1 MTEAKLAQVKKAI
14 TDGKLV
20 QAAGGIT
27 EDVTQSDKLGYDW
40 RNIYVNKIL
49 VRQVYVEQAVKA
61 GTADNPIVWSSGMAL
76 IQNAYYT
83 NNGETKVWMG
93 AAGATAKWTDA
104 AFVPI

>member
-1 MTEAKLAQVKKAI
+1 MTQDKLEKLKTAI
-14 TDGKLV
+14 KDGKLV

-61 GTADNPIVWSSGMAL
+61 GTADNPIAWEPDMPL

-83 NNGETKVWMG
+83 HNGEIKVWMG
-93 AAGATAKWTDA
+93 AAGKQAEWTDS

>member
-1 MTEAKLAQVKKAI
+1 MTETKLTQIKTAI
-14 TDGKLV
+14 KDGKLV

-49 VRQVYVEQAVKA
+49 VRQVYIEQAVKF
-61 GTADNPIVWSSGMAL
+61 GTVDHPIVWKAGMAL

-83 NNGETKVWMG
+83 HGGETKVWMG

>member
-27 EDVTQSDKLGYDW
+27 TTVTQSDKLGYDW

-61 GTADNPIVWSSGMAL
+61 GTADNPIVWVVRHAPH
-76 IQNAYYT
+76 QNAYYT

-93 AAGATAKWTDA
+93 AAGKQAEWTDS

>member
-1 MTEAKLAQVKKAI
+1 MTQDKLEKLKTAI
-14 TDGKLV
+14 KDGKLV

-27 EDVTQSDKLGYDW
+27 EAVTQSDKLGYDW

-49 VRQVYVEQAVKA
+49 VRREYVEQAVKV
-61 GTADNPIVWSSGMAL
+61 GTADNPIVWEAGMAL

-83 NNGETKVWMG
+83 HGGETKVWMG
-93 AAGATAKWTDA
+93 EAGATAKWTDA

>member
-49 VRQVYVEQAVKA
+49 VRQVYVEQEVKA
-61 GTADNPIVWSSGMAL
+61 GTADNPIAWEPDMPL

-83 NNGETKVWMG
+83 HNGETKVWMG

>member
-1 MTEAKLAQVKKAI
+1 MTQDKLEKLKTAI
-14 TDGKLV
+14 KDGKLV

-49 VRQVYVEQAVKA
+49 VRQVYVEQAVKY
-61 GTADNPIVWSSGMAL
+61 GTADNPIAWSSGMAL

-83 NNGETKVWMG
+83 YNGETKVWMG
-93 AAGATAKWTDA
+93 EAGATAKWTDA

>member
-27 EDVTQSDKLGYDW
+27 EDLTQSDKLGYDW

-49 VRQVYVEQAVKA
+49 VRQVYIEQAVKF
-61 GTADNPIVWSSGMAL
+61 GTADHPIVWKAGMSL

>member
-1 MTEAKLAQVKKAI
+1 MTETKLTQIKSAI
-14 TDGKLV
+14 KDGKLV
-20 QAAGGIT
+20 QAPGGIT
-27 EDVTQSDKLGYDW
+27 STVTQSDKLGYDW

-61 GTADNPIVWSSGMAL
+61 GTAENPIVWKAGMSL

-83 NNGETKVWMG
+83 HGGETKVWMG
-93 AAGATAKWTDA
+93 EAGATAKWTDA

>member
-27 EDVTQSDKLGYDW
+27 TTVTQSDKLGYDW
-40 RNIYVNKIL
+40 RNTYVNKIL

-61 GTADNPIVWSSGMAL
+61 GTADNPIVWKAGMSL

-93 AAGATAKWTDA
+93 KAGATAKWTDA

>member
-1 MTEAKLAQVKKAI
+1 MTETKLTQIKSAI

-49 VRQVYVEQAVKA
+49 VRQVYVEQAVKF
-61 GTADNPIVWSSGMAL
+61 GTVDHPIVWKAGMSL

-93 AAGATAKWTDA
+93 EAGKQAEWTDS

>member
-1 MTEAKLAQVKKAI
+1 MTETKLTQIKSAI
-14 TDGKLV
+14 KDGKLV
-20 QAAGGIT
+20 QSAGGIT

-49 VRQVYVEQAVKA
+49 VRQVYVEQAVKF
-61 GTADNPIVWSSGMAL
+61 GTVDNPIVWKAGMSL

-93 AAGATAKWTDA
+93 EAGKQAEWTDS

>member
-61 GTADNPIVWSSGMAL
+61 GTTDNPIAWEPDMPL

-83 NNGETKVWMG
+83 HNGETKVWMG
-93 AAGATAKWTDA
+93 TAGATAKWTDA

>member
-1 MTEAKLAQVKKAI
+1 MTETKLTQIKSAI

-27 EDVTQSDKLGYDW
+27 STLTQSDKLGYDW
-40 RNIYVNKIL
+40 RNIYVNDIL
-49 VRQVYVEQAVKA
+49 VRQEYVEQAVKQ
-61 GTADNPIVWSSGMAL
+61 GTADNPIVWASGMAL

-93 AAGATAKWTDA
+93 EAGAKAEWTDA

>member
-1 MTEAKLAQVKKAI
+1 MTETKLTQIKSAI
-14 TDGKLV
+14 KDGKLV
-20 QAAGGIT
+20 QSAGGIT

-40 RNIYVNKIL
+40 RNTYVNKIL
-49 VRQVYVEQAVKA
+49 VRQVYVEQAVKF
-61 GTADNPIVWSSGMAL
+61 GTVDHPIVWKAGMSL

-93 AAGATAKWTDA
+93 AAGKEADWTDA

>member
-20 QAAGGIT
+20 QDAGGIT

-49 VRQVYVEQAVKA
+49 VRQVYVEQAVKT
-61 GTADNPIVWSSGMAL
+61 GTADNPIVWASGMPL

-93 AAGATAKWTDA
+93 EAGATAKWTDA

>member
-20 QAAGGIT
+20 QAAGGINT
-27 EDVTQSDKLGYDW
+27 TVTQSDKLGYDW
-40 RNIYVNKIL
+40 RNIYVNDIL
-49 VRQVYVEQAVKA
+49 VRQEYVEQAVKA
-61 GTADNPIVWSSGMAL
+61 GTADNPIVWKAGMSL

-93 AAGATAKWTDA
+93 EAGKQAEWTDS

>member
-27 EDVTQSDKLGYDW
+27 KDVTQSDKLGYDW

-61 GTADNPIVWSSGMAL
+61 GTSDNPIVWKAGMSL

-93 AAGATAKWTDA
+93 AAGKQAEWTDS

>member
-49 VRQVYVEQAVKA
+49 VRQVYVEQEVKA
-61 GTADNPIVWSSGMAL
+61 GTADNPIVWASGMAL

-83 NNGETKVWMG
+83 HNGETKVWMG
-93 AAGATAKWTDA
+93 EAGKQAEWTDS

>member
-61 GTADNPIVWSSGMAL
+61 GTEDSPIVWASGMPL

-93 AAGATAKWTDA
+93 EAGATAKWTDA

>member
-27 EDVTQSDKLGYDW
+27 TTITQSDKLGYDW
-40 RNIYVNKIL
+40 KNFFVNDIP
-49 VRQVYVEQAVKA
+49 VRREYIEQAVKA
-61 GTADNPIVWSSGMAL
+61 GTTDNPIAWKPDMPL
-76 IQNAYYT
+76 IQSAYYT
-83 NNGETKVWMG
+83 HNGEIKVWMG
-93 AAGATAKWTDA
+93 EAGATAKWTDA

>member
-1 MTEAKLAQVKKAI
+1 MTQDKLEKLKTAI
-14 TDGKLV
+14 KDGKLV

-27 EDVTQSDKLGYDW
+27 EDVTQSDKLGFDW
-40 RNIYVNKIL
+40 KNFFVNDIP
-49 VRQVYVEQAVKA
+49 VRREYIEQAVKA
-61 GTADNPIVWSSGMAL
+61 GTSDNPIVWKAGMSL

-93 AAGATAKWTDA
+93 AAGKQAEWTDS

>member
-61 GTADNPIVWSSGMAL
+61 GTADNPIVWASGMPL

-93 AAGATAKWTDA
+93 EAGAKAKWTDA

>member
-27 EDVTQSDKLGYDW
+27 ENVTQSDKLGYDW

-61 GTADNPIVWSSGMAL
+61 GTENNPIVWKAGMSL

-93 AAGATAKWTDA
+93 AAGKQAEWTDS

>member
-49 VRQVYVEQAVKA
+49 VRQEYIEQSVKA
-61 GTADNPIVWSSGMAL
+61 GTRDNPIVWKAGMSL

-83 NNGETKVWMG
+83 HGGETKVWMG
-93 AAGATAKWTDA
+93 EAGAMADWSSNE
-104 AFVPI
+104 FVAI

>member
-1 MTEAKLAQVKKAI
+1 MTQDKLEKLKTAI
-14 TDGKLV
+14 KDGKLA

-61 GTADNPIVWSSGMAL
+61 GTADNPIVWKSGMSL

-93 AAGATAKWTDA
+93 AAGKQAEWTDS

>member
-49 VRQVYVEQAVKA
+49 VRQVYVEQEVKA
-61 GTADNPIVWSSGMAL
+61 GTADNPIVWASGMAL

-83 NNGETKVWMG
+83 HNGETKVWMG

>member
-49 VRQVYVEQAVKA
+49 VRQVYIEQAVKF
-61 GTADNPIVWSSGMAL
+61 GTVENPIVWKAGMSL

-93 AAGATAKWTDA
+93 EAGKQAEWTDS

>member
-14 TDGKLV
+14 TDGKIV

-49 VRQVYVEQAVKA
+49 VRQVYIEQAVKF
-61 GTADNPIVWSSGMAL
+61 GTVDHPIVWKAGMSL

-83 NNGETKVWMG
+83 HGGETKVWMG
-93 AAGATAKWTDA
+93 EAGATAKWTDA